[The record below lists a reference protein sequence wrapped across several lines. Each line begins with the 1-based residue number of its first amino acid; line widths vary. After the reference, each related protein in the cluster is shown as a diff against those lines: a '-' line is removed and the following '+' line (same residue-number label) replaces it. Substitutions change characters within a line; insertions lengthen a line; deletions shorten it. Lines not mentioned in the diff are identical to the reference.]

1 MKHISI
7 CIIRREWDLHLPKY
21 HDNTNLVPIPKE
33 LHDQLEH
40 VCAVTQ
46 VRDITRDTG
55 DGMMEGE

>member
-1 MKHISI
+1 MHPFVL
-7 CIIRREWDLHLPKY
+7 CGTCTWPKY